1 MERVVAYIDG
11 FNLYYGLRSKNWRRF
26 YWLNI
31 QLMARNL
38 LKADQALLNTKYFTS
53 IVSRPVDKHKRQA
66 VFLEALQ
73 TLSNLEIYYGHYLS
87 ESIVCRKCG
96 HTYVTH
102 HEKMTDVNISIELMT
117 DAHQDNF
124 DVALL
129 VSADSDLVGPVQA
142 VQRLFPHK
150 RVIVAFPP
158 DRNSNALMRAATGYL
173 RVGRDVLAKSVFP
186 DQIRTSSGFLIQRP
200 VEWQ

>member
-1 MERVVAYIDG
+1 MERVVGYIDG
-11 FNLYYGLRSKNWRRF
+11 FNLYHGLRSKNWKRF

-31 QLMARNL
+31 QLMARFL
-38 LKADQALLNTKYFTS
+38 LKPDQALVNTKYFTS
-53 IVSRPVDKHKRQA
+53 IVSQPVDKHRRQA

-73 TLSNLEIYYGHYLS
+73 TLNDLEIYYGHYLS
-87 ESIVCRKCG
+87 ETIVCRKCG

-102 HEKMTDVNISIELMT
+102 HEKMTDVNISMELMT

-124 DVALL
+124 DAALL
-129 VSADSDLVGPVQA
+129 VSADSDLLGPVQA

-158 DRNSNALMRAATGYL
+158 ARNSNALMQAATGYL
-173 RVGRDVLAKSVFP
+173 RVGRDVVAKSVFA
-186 DQIRTSSGFLIQRP
+186 DQVSTPRGFLIQRP
-200 VEWQ
+200 SEWQ